1 MNPFIR
7 PGEEELEPAQVRPEG
22 DAGPGGAAAGGLQL
36 RQGLGPKRGQTYPQ
50 LDHARAAAG
59 WISLAKYK
67 DDNINILL
75 FVAFNI

>member
-36 RQGLGPKRGQTYPQ
+36 RPGLGP
-50 LDHARAAAG
+50 
-59 WISLAKYK
+59 
-67 DDNINILL
+67 
-75 FVAFNI
+75 